1 MMSWMYAAVFIAFIV
16 IVVFMLLLND
26 SMIKLIRMIVQM
38 TELLRQMLEYLK
50 R

>member
-1 MMSWMYAAVFIAFIV
+1 MQWIYAAVFIAFIV

-38 TELLRQMLEYLK
+38 TELLRQMLEYMK
-50 R
+50 RW

>member
-1 MMSWMYAAVFIAFIV
+1 MQGLYAAVFIAFIV